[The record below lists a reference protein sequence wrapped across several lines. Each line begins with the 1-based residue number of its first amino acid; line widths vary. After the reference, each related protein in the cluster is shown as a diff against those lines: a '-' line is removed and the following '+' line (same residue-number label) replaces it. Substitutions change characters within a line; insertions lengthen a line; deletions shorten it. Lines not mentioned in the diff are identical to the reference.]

1 MFSKRHP
8 YLFFLLIN
16 TAMVCGTLIFLSL
29 MFTLSVSTPEF
40 GEKVGII
47 EIDGVISDALPV
59 IKDLQYF
66 RKNEMVKAIIIRI
79 NSPGGGVAPS
89 QEIYREILK
98 TKSVKEVIVSM
109 GTVAASG
116 GYYIA
121 SAANGIVASSGTI
134 TGSIGVIM
142 GFTNL
147 EDLFQKIGLKTTVV
161 KSGKL
166 KDIGS
171 PTRPMTPEEE
181 VFLNNFVSEI
191 HEQFISDV
199 AKGRN
204 LPIEDIRTI
213 ADGRILTG
221 DQAQKHKLIDR
232 IGNFK
237 DAIEWAGRL
246 GGIEGEISTTRPP
259 KDPLNFFE
267 ELIQNE
273 IHSFI
278 STVTTYNHYQSVGY
292 LCPYTD

>member
-16 TAMVCGTLIFLSL
+16 TAMVCGTLILLSL
-29 MFTLSVSTPEF
+29 MVTISVSTPEF

-47 EIDGVISDALPV
+47 EIDGVISDALP
-59 IKDLQYF
+59 IIQDLQYF
-66 RKNEMVKAIIIRI
+66 RKNDLIKAIIIRI

-89 QEIYREILK
+89 QEIYREIIK
-98 TKSVKEVIVSM
+98 TKTVKTVIASM

-121 SAANGIVASSGTI
+121 SATNGIVASSGTI

-147 EDLFQKIGLKTTVV
+147 ESLFQKIGLKTSVV
-161 KSGKL
+161 KSGEY

-181 VFLNNFVSEI
+181 SFLKNFVSEI
-191 HEQFISDV
+191 HDQFINDV
-199 AKGRN
+199 SKGRN
-204 LPIEDIRTI
+204 LPIEDIRNI

-221 DQAQKHKLIDR
+221 EQAKQHKLIDR
-232 IGNFK
+232 IGNFE
-237 DAIEWAGRL
+237 DAVEWAGRL
-246 GGIEGEISTTRPP
+246 GGIEGEIFTTYPP
-259 KDPLNFFE
+259 KKLSFFE
-267 ELIQNE
+267 ELIQKE
-273 IHSFI
+273 IHTFI
-278 STVTTYNHYQSVGY
+278 SKISTYKQYQSIGY
-292 LCPYTD
+292 LCPYTN

>member
-1 MFSKRHP
+1 MFSRRHP
-8 YLFFLLIN
+8 YLFFVLVN
-16 TAMVCGTLIFLSL
+16 TALVCGTLIFLSL
-29 MFTLSVSTPEF
+29 LVTVSVSTPEF
-40 GEKVGII
+40 GDKVGII
-47 EIDGVISDALPV
+47 EIDGVISDALPT
-59 IKDLQYF
+59 IRDLQYF
-66 RKNEMVKAIIIRI
+66 RKNDLVKAILIRI

-89 QEIYREILK
+89 QEIYREIQK
-98 TKSVKEVIVSM
+98 TKSVKTVIASM

-147 EDLFQKIGLKTTVV
+147 ESLFQKIGLKTSVV

-181 VFLNNFVSEI
+181 SFLNNFVSEI
-191 HEQFISDV
+191 HEQFIHDV
-199 AKGRN
+199 SKGRN
-204 LPIEDIRTI
+204 IPIEDIRTI

-221 DQAQKHKLIDR
+221 DQAKQHNLIDR
-232 IGNFK
+232 IGNYE
-237 DAIEWAGRL
+237 DAIQWAGRL
-246 GGIEGEISTTRPP
+246 GGIQGDISTTRPP
-259 KDPLNFFE
+259 KDPLNFIE

-273 IHSFI
+273 IHTWI
-278 STVTTYNHYQSVGY
+278 SKVSTFKQFQSVGY

>member
-1 MFSKRHP
+1 
-8 YLFFLLIN
+8 
-16 TAMVCGTLIFLSL
+16 MVCGTLIFLSL